1 MTICPPRLNIPQKKI
16 DLWNNFILITLVF
29 SKSDII
35 SDEFDDL
42 FRAYYKSLRAYAYR
56 YVNDIFAAEDIVQD
70 VFYQLWEKRE
80 QLHKINSI
88 RSYLFT
94 SVFNRAT
101 NYSKHKKIEEI
112 YQAQQNPEYF
122 AIESYYQEQISNTSD
137 SLVLMELEKQISEII
152 EEMPEQCKNVFVLSR
167 LHGLKNQEIA
177 NKLGV
182 TLKAVEKQMTK
193 ALMLLRTK
201 LKDYLLP
208 LIFYFLS

>member
-1 MTICPPRLNIPQKKI
+1 M
-16 DLWNNFILITLVF
+16 VF
-29 SKSDII
+29 NKSDII

-70 VFYQLWEKRE
+70 VFYQVWEKRD

-94 SVFNRAT
+94 AVFNQAT
-101 NYSKHKKIEEI
+101 NFSKHKKVEEQ
-112 YQAQQNPEYF
+112 YQQQQNPEYF
-122 AIESYYQEQISNTSD
+122 AIESYYQQQISNNSD
-137 SLVLMELEKQISEII
+137 SLVALELEEQITQII
-152 EEMPEQCKNVFVLSR
+152 NEMPEQCKNVFILSR

-201 LKDYLLP
+201 LKDYIVIFF
-208 LIFYFLS
+208 LIVLHY